1 VASMQP
7 FHADPSPNQTEL
19 WAGSVGPERASRAW
33 AWGTL
38 ARAGARLAFGSDWP
52 VVPWSPWIAI
62 HNAVARQT
70 VDGRPDG
77 GWLPGERI
85 TLEAALEAYT
95 AGSAYAAFAD
105 DRRGRIAIGMDADLA
120 VLDRDLLAEGPSAII
135 GTTSVA
141 TLVGGRVVHRSEG
154 SA

>member
-1 VASMQP
+1 VSMQP
-7 FHADPSPNQTEL
+7 FHADPAPNQTEL
-19 WAGSVGPERASRAW
+19 WAGNIGAERATRAW

-38 ARAGARLAFGSDWP
+38 RNAGARLAFGSDWP

-70 VDGRPDG
+70 AQGEPEG

-85 TLEAALEAYT
+85 TVGAAIEAYT
-95 AGSAYAAFAD
+95 AGSAYAAFED
-105 DRRGRIAIGMDADLA
+105 HRHGRLAVGYDADLA
-120 VLDRDLLAEGPSAII
+120 VLDRDLLAEGASAII

-154 SA
+154 VA